1 MNMTV
6 EYVEGAVRQVRKL
19 RREVLLRRDLASDPK
34 EVEWCLAM
42 LDELKRWEK
51 DRVDVLKRV
60 KRGEEIR

>member
-1 MNMTV
+1 MPMTV
-6 EYVEGAVRQVRKL
+6 EYVEGAVRRVRQL
-19 RREVLLRRDLASDPK
+19 RREVLLRRELASDPK

-60 KRGEEIR
+60 KRGEKIQ